1 MHQLA
6 HFLDLF
12 VNSRSARYEYHH
24 PREKR
29 QVCAARL
36 SASLS
41 WGKHRL
47 SQEAGLFCDVLLHR
61 SIVTEIPVFFQWY
74 LLITV
79 ITHSYEPVCI
89 RRSWRML
96 TRFLI
101 VRNILLLSGRLPGGW
116 SGLEGPDSA
125 GHQESVPLL
134 PITHVLRSCGYR
146 SIRKRLGVRVFL
158 EDVLSVLDGPD
169 HRGISGKFSARR
181 FVPSFVNFCTCT
193 AWTPHISIS
202 AAASDSGGFA
212 FFRARQIVLPSTSP
226 DIERFPVRKTFGIRS
241 SASSDCES
249 EKHCKY
255 CN

>member
-1 MHQLA
+1 LA

-12 VNSRSARYEYHH
+12 VNSRSARYEYHTH
-24 PREKR
+24 EKSVR
-29 QVCAARL
+29 FARRAL

-47 SQEAGLFCDVLLHR
+47 SQEAGLFGDVLVHR
-61 SIVTEIPVFFQWY
+61 SIVTEISVLFQWY

-96 TRFLI
+96 TRLI

-116 SGLEGPDSA
+116 SGVEGPDSD

-146 SIRKRLGVRVFL
+146 ISRVPL
-158 EDVLSVLDGPD
+158 RP
-169 HRGISGKFSARR
+169 A
-181 FVPSFVNFCTCT
+181 T
-193 AWTPHISIS
+193 
-202 AAASDSGGFA
+202 GFA
-212 FFRARQIVLPSTSP
+212 FFSARQIVLPSTSP
-226 DIERFPVRKTFGIRS
+226 DIESFPVRKTFGIK
-241 SASSDCES
+241 E
-249 EKHCKY
+249 
-255 CN
+255 